1 MKCPYCGH
9 LEDKVLDS
17 RPAQDFQATRRR
29 RECVSCHRRFTTFEQ
44 IEELK
49 VQVVKQDGRREPFDP
64 EKVLKGMVVA
74 CQKRSISTD
83 QLREVV
89 DDIERRVANRGERE
103 ISSSEIG
110 EMVMT
115 ALEQIDLVAY
125 VRFVSVYRQFEDP
138 AQFREV
144 ANMLSRKH
152 RNRKT

>member
-29 RECVSCHRRFTTFEQ
+29 RECVGCHRRFTTFEQ

-49 VQVVKQDGRREPFDP
+49 VQVVKHDGRREPFDSQ
-64 EKVLKGMVVA
+64 KVLKGMAVA

-83 QLREVV
+83 QLKEVV

-110 EMVMT
+110 EMVMA

-152 RNRKT
+152 RNRKN